1 MKLVEVG
8 SVNLGLQ
15 KNTSLCQKLPSQL
28 EIKISSF
35 YSECARFL
43 KIGKYPF
50 PMISNMD
57 ETPVFFDMMPEKSVV
72 QKGQKSVTT
81 GTSGS
86 EKRHVT
92 VVLTVAAEGF
102 IIIFRGK
109 TNQTIKDI
117 EAFEGFVI
125 VTQEKTWIDESLMF
139 IWFDQVWKSYAEKKQ
154 KELDFNRSLMVYDAF
169 KAHKTDEMK
178 AVLSINSTD
187 LIMVPPGCTSKCHP
201 LDVCIY
207 KHFKGVLRNCW
218 EDYVADI
225 VTNLSEEEQ
234 NSEKFKLPSPSR
246 QTIVNWVAEGFF
258 FLLTEPSRNDRSLF
272 L

>member
-1 MKLVEVG
+1 
-8 SVNLGLQ
+8 
-15 KNTSLCQKLPSQL
+15 
-28 EIKISSF
+28 
-35 YSECARFL
+35 
-43 KIGKYPF
+43 
-50 PMISNMD
+50 
-57 ETPVFFDMMPEKSVV
+57 
-72 QKGQKSVTT
+72 
-81 GTSGS
+81 
-86 EKRHVT
+86 
-92 VVLTVAAEGF
+92 
-102 IIIFRGK
+102 
-109 TNQTIKDI
+109 
-117 EAFEGFVI
+117 
-125 VTQEKTWIDESLMF
+125 MF
-139 IWFDQVWKSYAEKKQ
+139 ISFDQVWKSYAEKKQ

-246 QTIVNWVAEGFF
+246 QAIVNWVAEGFSYLESHPEMMEKSF
-258 FLLTEPSRNDRSLF
+258 SVCEIRTHNLQKVRNDEFLRSIMQNVNENIHEEEERLLEECNEGLF
-272 L
+272 YNM

>member
-1 MKLVEVG
+1 MTI
-8 SVNLGLQ
+8 Q
-15 KNTSLCQKLPSQL
+15 
-28 EIKISSF
+28 
-35 YSECARFL
+35 
-43 KIGKYPF
+43 
-50 PMISNMD
+50 
-57 ETPVFFDMMPEKSVV
+57 
-72 QKGQKSVTT
+72 
-81 GTSGS
+81 TSGS
-86 EKRHVT
+86 EKKYVA
-92 VVLTVAAEGF
+92 VVLTAAADGF
-102 IIIFRGK
+102 ILPPMTIFRGK
-109 TNQTIKDI
+109 TNQTIDDI
-117 EAFEGFVI
+117 EAPDGFVI
-125 VTQEKTWIDESLMF
+125 VTQGKAWIDESLMF

-234 NSEKFKLPSPSR
+234 NNKKFKLPLPFR
-246 QTIVNWVAEGFF
+246 
-258 FLLTEPSRNDRSLF
+258 
-272 L
+272 